1 MRIIIFKINISCFKS
16 FSYLNDS
23 SDLKA
28 PKQNDVFEASER
40 MIFLQEKLEL
50 LKLQRDKLKDL
61 LVMKAKKAKDLKQK
75 KSQIIYSEKEIE
87 NSLKE
92 ACFQLNDHLRVKP
105 VIRDHKDLVEEITLK
120 LDFKRDFNSWIQQ
133 SVEDLSLESGDEQ
146 KLVDNFLLTLHQK
159 LKTLHEQLMMVAK
172 ELNKIKEYYLVEVKN
187 EFEIRSGLKKLI
199 DEIKEA
205 HEEEHHTKDN
215 RKQIAR
221 KRDLLSMKPG
231 QLFTKYDHSEQDEL
245 ELLTENLKKKIEI
258 LADDSF
264 AYSLMNNT
272 MRH

>member
-1 MRIIIFKINISCFKS
+1 M
-16 FSYLNDS
+16 
-23 SDLKA
+23 KA

-61 LVMKAKKAKDLKQK
+61 LVKKAKKVKDLKQK
-75 KSQIIYSEKEIE
+75 KSQTIYSEKEIE

-105 VIRDHKDLVEEITLK
+105 MIRDHKDLVEEIALK

-159 LKTLHEQLMMVAK
+159 LKTFHEQLMVIAK

-187 EFEIRSGLKKLI
+187 EIEIRSSLKKLI

-215 RKQIAR
+215 RKQVAR

-264 AYSLMNNT
+264 AYSMMNNT